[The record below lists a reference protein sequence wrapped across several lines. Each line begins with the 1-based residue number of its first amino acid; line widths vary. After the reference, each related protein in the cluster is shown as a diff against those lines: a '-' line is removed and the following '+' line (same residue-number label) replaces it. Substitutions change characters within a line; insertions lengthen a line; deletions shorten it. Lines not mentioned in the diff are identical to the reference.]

1 MLIRVTSIGPSPKPK
16 ALAQAAVEIELQ
28 NGTDVDVIKMSGL
41 TIARQANSVDD
52 VLFVSFPAYKQADGR
67 WLHLLSAST
76 RLRRRI
82 ETAILDA
89 FDDWCKA
96 GPSNCSDANSGKA
109 SASPSILGGA
119 Q

>member
-16 ALAQAAVEIELQ
+16 ALAQAAVEIELH
-28 NGTDVDVIKMSGL
+28 NGDQVDIIKMSGL
-41 TIARQANSVDD
+41 TVARQANSIDQI
-52 VLFVSFPAYKQADGR
+52 LFVSFPAYKQADGR

-82 ETAILDA
+82 ETAVLDA

-96 GPSNCSDANSGKA
+96 APLNCASIDTARNVGPTGE
-109 SASPSILGGA
+109 A

>member
-1 MLIRVTSIGPSPKPK
+1 MLIRVTFIGPSPKPK
-16 ALAQAAVEIELQ
+16 ALAQASVEITLQ
-28 NGTDVDVIKMSGL
+28 NGTDVDVIRMSGL
-41 TIARQANSVDD
+41 TVARQANSVDD

-67 WLHLLSAST
+67 WLHLLSASN

-96 GPSNCSDANSGKA
+96 APSNCANSNV
-109 SASPSILGGA
+109 SRSLGSTGGR